1 MRKSTVQQIMIVLIF
16 NALSILAATASETIA
31 PDSTANPKEWFDEN
45 YGRLKRLLY
54 EEKDYTES
62 YRLGNKL
69 LDHVKKHGFQREEAI
84 VLATQGLL
92 FHFIGDEDE
101 AMRHY
106 IKARENF
113 SGTESR
119 ADSLRN
125 ELNIC
130 NTLSALGKK
139 SETIN
144 RLKLMAQDTTVRAD
158 HNLYCNILMS
168 LYHFTTEDKYAFD
181 ANREAELSGNENLKI
196 KTLQNLSGIYYV
208 QGDIEKSLDIQ
219 KKVFRFFSERNDPD
233 FIVPLRGIVDIYE
246 QTGTPDSALAYM
258 RRLVAA
264 QDTFSH
270 IESLAT
276 ISRMKAQIDIS
287 HLKADMTQA
296 ELRASLE
303 RRKSLI
309 IIILS
314 ASVIMFGALVWI
326 YQRRKAIS
334 EKKLRESE
342 NERLAMKLRHEQL
355 QNEHNQNTIDT
366 QERALASKALLQLN
380 KTSMLQDLLTRINEF
395 TESGSLPRNQA
406 KILEKKIREHLNGDR
421 DWEDFT
427 LHFEQVNPR
436 FFSTLKE
443 KYPLLTNKDLKLCA
457 YIKLGFSTKQ
467 IASMLS
473 VLPESVNTTRYRLR
487 RKMQLDP
494 DVMLEDVLRDI

>member
-1 MRKSTVQQIMIVLIF
+1 M
-16 NALSILAATASETIA
+16 
-31 PDSTANPKEWFDEN
+31 
-45 YGRLKRLLY
+45 
-54 EEKDYTES
+54 
-62 YRLGNKL
+62 
-69 LDHVKKHGFQREEAI
+69 
-84 VLATQGLL
+84 
-92 FHFIGDEDE
+92 
-101 AMRHY
+101 
-106 IKARENF
+106 
-113 SGTESR
+113 
-119 ADSLRN
+119 
-125 ELNIC
+125 
-130 NTLSALGKK
+130 
-139 SETIN
+139 
-144 RLKLMAQDTTVRAD
+144 
-158 HNLYCNILMS
+158 
-168 LYHFTTEDKYAFD
+168 
-181 ANREAELSGNENLKI
+181 
-196 KTLQNLSGIYYV
+196 
-208 QGDIEKSLDIQ
+208 DIQ
-219 KKVFRFFSERNDPD
+219 KRVFRYFSERNDPD

-326 YQRRKAIS
+326 YQRRKAAS